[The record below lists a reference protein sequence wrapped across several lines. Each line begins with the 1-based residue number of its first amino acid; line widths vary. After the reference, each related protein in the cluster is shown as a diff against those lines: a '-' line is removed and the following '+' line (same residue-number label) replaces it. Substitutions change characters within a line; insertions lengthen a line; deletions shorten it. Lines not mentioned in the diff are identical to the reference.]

1 MMAARKK
8 KAAPRERAKK
18 RNPPK
23 GKGGAQTFKR
33 LHWGQEGKGAIVLD
47 APDPNDGPVTVLGEL
62 RAVEY
67 DTKKGRDEELVTYVH
82 GFSRKKPFLCVN
94 AKGRL
99 LICGG
104 SYVVETR
111 GIVG

>member
-1 MMAARKK
+1 MSTPRTKK
-8 KAAPRERAKK
+8 K
-18 RNPPK
+18 NPPR
-23 GKGGAQTFKR
+23 GKGGAETYRR
-33 LHWGQEGKGAIVLD
+33 LHWGKDGKGAIQLD
-47 APDPNDGPVTVLGEL
+47 APDPRAGPVTVLGEL

-67 DTKKGRDEELVTYVH
+67 DTRKGSDVELITYVH
-82 GFSRKKPFLCVN
+82 AFKGKKPFLCVN
-94 AKGRL
+94 GKGRL